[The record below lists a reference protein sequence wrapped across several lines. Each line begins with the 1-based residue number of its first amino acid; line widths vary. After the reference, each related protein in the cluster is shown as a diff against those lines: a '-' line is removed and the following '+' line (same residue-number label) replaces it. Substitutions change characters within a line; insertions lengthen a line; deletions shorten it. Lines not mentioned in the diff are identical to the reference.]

1 MEHPMPDAGNPR
13 LTRRL
18 ARRIP
23 APLRRFLREEDAAIV
38 AEAVIV
44 LPLLLWA
51 YIALFVYWDTFR
63 SINTMQKATYTI
75 ADMISRQRTGINSAY
90 VDGAQSVLDYLID
103 DGVVSTLRVTSVT
116 YSQAND
122 RFEVHWSRTTD
133 SVKLPALTTVSLQNY
148 AAQIPVMTPGDY
160 VVIVEVILP
169 YTPAF
174 NVGLSAQTFSQ
185 FVVTRPRFLPCIPMD
200 NISCPVT

>member
-1 MEHPMPDAGNPR
+1 MERQISAKPR
-13 LTRRL
+13 LTDRL
-18 ARRIP
+18 P
-23 APLRRFLREEDAAIV
+23 ASLRRFLRGEDAAIV

-51 YIALFVYWDTFR
+51 YIGLFVYWDTFR
-63 SINTMQKATYTI
+63 TINTLQKATYTI
-75 ADMISRQRTGINSAY
+75 ADMISRQQTGINSSY
-90 VDGAQSVLDYLID
+90 VNGAQSVLDYLIN
-103 DGVVSTLRVTSVT
+103 DGTSSALRITSVT

-133 SVKLPALTTVSLQNY
+133 AARLPALTTISLQDHSS
-148 AAQIPVMTPGDY
+148 QIPVMTPGDY
-160 VVIVEVILP
+160 VVIVESIMP

-200 NISCPVT
+200 NVSCPVT